1 LEVSKILEE
10 MKIDIREIGFA
21 AASERKFSTVKTV
34 TKEIKNSVLATLC
47 RTVLKDIDLA

>member
-1 LEVSKILEE
+1 
-10 MKIDIREIGFA
+10 MKIDIRERGFA
-21 AASERKFSTVKTV
+21 AASEGKFNTVKTV